1 MRKTIPSFGEVIR
14 QRRLLLSL
22 SQDQLS
28 AHSGVNL
35 RTIQL
40 LEKGKGNPTIETLL
54 QVTAPLGLILELKIK
69 QPNISFA

>member
-1 MRKTIPSFGEVIR
+1 MRKTIQYFGETIR
-14 QRRLLLSL
+14 QRRLLLGL

-40 LEKGKGNPTIETLL
+40 LEQGKGNPTIETLL
-54 QVTAPLGLILELKIK
+54 QVTEPLGMKLELKIK